1 MVAIIGRPISLAG
14 RTRRVAL
21 AANLEDAI
29 RAADTFAKQ
38 KLAPGQ
44 LTKGYAGVP
53 AAFNTCLIGFLDC
66 YVQLPGG
73 ETHPPR
79 RKDR

>member
-29 RAADTFAKQ
+29 RAADTFAIQ

-44 LTKGYAGVP
+44 LAKGYAGIHTT
-53 AAFNTCLIGFLDC
+53 FNTRPIGFLDC

-73 ETHPPR
+73 ETHPPP